1 MVLTGPGGGVWQ
13 VALDPEDTA
22 SGQPDVTL
30 TASALDW
37 CLLAA
42 ERLPAGDLVRSVE
55 GDADLAAELVAAA
68 PAFATL

>member
-1 MVLTGPGGGVWQ
+1 MVLTGPGGGTWHL
-13 VALDPEDTA
+13 AARPER
-22 SGQPDVTL
+22 GGVGEPDVTL

-37 CLLAA
+37 CRLAA
-42 ERLPAGDLVRSVE
+42 ERLEAADLAHTVD